1 MREARRVLFS
11 SLQGSPSFP
20 SLCSLLTPLHLW
32 ALQPQH
38 SPCSQ
43 AQYISESTAAQQCL
57 FKITTGP
64 VKLED
69 TAGRKISSN
78 YLTILKMQM
87 HSPYLHCNSTW
98 EQYFIALQFKGRVV
112 FINFKASDSHRS
124 RCYPTA
130 LEDRN
135 PLLEEASFCNLLG
148 RSCSRDSLM
157 RPLWLPGVNVLLT
170 CVAPAV

>member
-1 MREARRVLFS
+1 MREAGRVPFN

-20 SLCSLLTPLHLW
+20 SFCSSLAPHHLW
-32 ALQPQH
+32 SLQPQH

-43 AQYISESTAAQQCL
+43 AQYISKGTTAQQCL
-57 FKITTGP
+57 FKTTTGP
-64 VKLED
+64 TKLEN
-69 TAGRKISSN
+69 TAGRKVSSN
-78 YLTILKMQM
+78 YLTVLKMQM
-87 HSPYLHCNSTW
+87 HSPYLRCNSTW
-98 EQYFIALQFKGRVV
+98 EQYFTALQFKGRVV

-148 RSCSRDSLM
+148 HSCSS
-157 RPLWLPGVNVLLT
+157 T
-170 CVAPAV
+170 HS